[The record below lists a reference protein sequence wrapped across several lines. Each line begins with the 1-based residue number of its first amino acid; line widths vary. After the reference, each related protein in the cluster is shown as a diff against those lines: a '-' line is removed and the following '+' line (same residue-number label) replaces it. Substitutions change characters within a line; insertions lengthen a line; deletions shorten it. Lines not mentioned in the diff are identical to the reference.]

1 MIKTIIKRN
10 KQKEPFSA
18 EKLNG
23 WGIWAAG
30 NLGKYVNWPEVI
42 LETVAKLPQEI
53 SAIDLQNSLI
63 DTCLYKKS
71 WSYNRMAGRL
81 YAAKIVKDAYGTDVY
96 PHIKDVHKKM
106 VKDKIMY
113 DGFMKAFSV
122 DEYDQINA
130 MLNHQKDFDL
140 AYFQIQQSLNK
151 YALKNRK
158 IKSKI
163 YETPQFTAMRVAMR
177 LAQNK
182 PNRLKH
188 IERFYY
194 YISNGI
200 INIPT
205 PYYTNAGTQKNGFNS
220 CCVYKTKDTVQSL
233 AAGDHIAYTM
243 TYSSAGIGAL
253 IETRS
258 LGDEVRGGIILHQ
271 GKLPYYR
278 ALVGAI
284 KANLQNGRGGAAT
297 VTYYCYDP
305 EVFEIQK
312 LKNPLT
318 PAAKQ
323 IRGCDYSMA
332 FNEFFARKAAA
343 NDKVAL
349 FSIKDAPDIYEALVD
364 PDQEKFKEVYDKAIA
379 EKRYHSFAL
388 ARDILL
394 GALTEAVETGRHYYT
409 NLTEMNRHTPFKDP
423 IWHSNLCVHGDTK
436 ILTKTCEIEISK
448 LENQFVEVWN
458 GKEWSEVQIIKTGKN
473 QKLMKVSVAVY
484 INGNYK
490 NNSEIVCTEHHK
502 WYDVNGNEL
511 RTKDLNHGLKLLKWI
526 NPEGET
532 VSHEIGRNI
541 EYVENG
547 DTYCFTE
554 PKEHKGVF
562 NGVLTGQCQEIALP
576 NKGYNSVK
584 ELYETEY
591 NDTHGEVAMCSLAG
605 IVVSNVKDEKEYAEA
620 AYYCL
625 LMIHTAIHESEHELP
640 QIGIT
645 ARARNSA
652 GVGILGLAHHLAKQK
667 LSYMSQEGRNE
678 IHKIAERHYWYLVNA
693 SLELSK
699 EYGLAAWM
707 NKTKWPEGWLPI
719 DTYNKNI
726 DSIVTVENQ
735 YDWEDLRKRI
745 IANGGIH
752 NSVLTAAMPSE
763 SSSLSSG
770 TTNSIYPIRMLNML
784 KTNDTDVLTYAVP
797 DSEKLEKYYELAY
810 NMPTVNMKMVYG
822 IVQKFTDQTISAD
835 DWKSVR
841 GDTKISSV
849 ELLQDFFDSLKYG
862 NKTRYY
868 INFETSKAIDLNAT
882 ENMEDTAIILE
893 EDSGDEY
900 CESCTL

>member
-30 NLGKYVNWPEVI
+30 NLGKYVNWSEVI

-53 SAIDLQNSLI
+53 SAVDLQNSLI

-106 VKDKIMY
+106 VKDKIMF
-113 DGFMKAFSV
+113 DGFMKAYSD

-130 MLNHQKDFDL
+130 MLNHQKDFDY
-140 AYFQIQQSLNK
+140 AYYQIQQCLNK

-163 YETPQFTAMRVAMR
+163 YETPQYVYMRVAMR

-182 PNRLKH
+182 QNR
-188 IERFYY
+188 IERIKDFYY
-194 YISNGI
+194 FFSNGI

-205 PYYTNAGTQKNGFNS
+205 PYFTNSGTSKNGFNS

-243 TYSSAGIGAL
+243 TYSSAGIGSL

-297 VTYYCYDP
+297 STYYCYDP

-323 IRGCDYSMA
+323 IRGCDYSLA
-332 FNEFFARKAAA
+332 FNKFFAIKAAK
-343 NDKVAL
+343 NEDIAL
-349 FSIKDAPDIYEALVD
+349 FSIKNAPEIYEAMVNKD
-364 PDQEKFKEVYDKAIA
+364 PDSFEAIYNKAVS
-379 EKRYHSFAL
+379 EKRYHSFAN

-394 GALTEAVETGRHYYT
+394 GALVEAVDTGRHYYT
-409 NLTEMNRHTPFKDP
+409 NLTEMNLHTPFKDP
-423 IWHSNLCVHGDTK
+423 IYQSNLCQ
-436 ILTKTCEIEISK
+436 EIGIPSD
-448 LENQFVEVWN
+448 
-458 GKEWSEVQIIKTGKN
+458 GYD
-473 QKLMKVSVAVY
+473 SV
-484 INGNYK
+484 
-490 NNSEIVCTEHHK
+490 
-502 WYDVNGNEL
+502 
-511 RTKDLNHGLKLLKWI
+511 KDLYD
-526 NPEGET
+526 ET
-532 VSHEIGRNI
+532 S
-541 EYVENG
+541 
-547 DTYCFTE
+547 
-554 PKEHKGVF
+554 
-562 NGVLTGQCQEIALP
+562 QA
-576 NKGYNSVK
+576 
-584 ELYETEY
+584 
-591 NDTHGEVAMCSLAG
+591 GEVGLCSLAG
-605 IVVSNVKDEKEYAEA
+605 IVISNVKDDKEYAKA
-620 AYYCL
+620 AYYSL
-625 LMIHTAIHESEHELP
+625 LMIHTAIHESEHEFP
-640 QIGIT
+640 QVAYT
-645 ARARNSA
+645 AKSRNSA
-652 GVGILGLAHHLAKQK
+652 GVGILGLAHYMAKNK
-667 LSYMSQEGRNE
+667 LSFMSQEGRNE
-678 IHKIAERHYWYLVNA
+678 IHKIAERHYYHLVNA

-699 EYGLAAWM
+699 EFGVAKWM

-726 DSIVTVENQ
+726 DSIVTVDNQ
-735 YDWEDLRKRI
+735 YDWEDLRQKI

-752 NSVLTAAMPSE
+752 NSVLVAHMPAE

-770 TTNSIYPIRMLNML
+770 TTNGVYPIRMLNMV
-784 KTNDTDVLTYAVP
+784 KTNDSDVLTYSVP

-810 NMPTVNMKMVYG
+810 NIPTVNMKMVYG
-822 IVQKFTDQTISAD
+822 ILQKYTDQAISAD
-835 DWKSVR
+835 DWKSVK
-841 GDTKISSV
+841 GDAKISSV

-882 ENMEDTAIILE
+882 ENMADTEIILE
-893 EDSGDEY
+893 GDSNDEY

>member
-30 NLGKYVNWPEVI
+30 NLGKYVNWSEVI

-53 SAIDLQNSLI
+53 SAVDLQNSLI

-113 DGFMKAFSV
+113 DGFIKAYSD

-130 MLNHQKDFDL
+130 MLNHQKDFDY
-140 AYFQIQQSLNK
+140 AYYQIQQCLNK

-163 YETPQFTAMRVAMR
+163 YETPQYVYMRVAMR

-182 PNRLKH
+182 QNR
-188 IERFYY
+188 IERIKDFYY
-194 YISNGI
+194 FFSNGI

-205 PYYTNAGTQKNGFNS
+205 PYFTNSGTSKNGFNS

-243 TYSSAGIGAL
+243 TYSSAGIGSL

-297 VTYYCYDP
+297 STYYCYDP

-323 IRGCDYSMA
+323 IRGCDYSLA
-332 FNEFFARKAAA
+332 FNKFFAIKAAK
-343 NDKVAL
+343 NEDIAL
-349 FSIKDAPDIYEALVD
+349 FSIKNAPEIYEAMVNKD
-364 PDQEKFKEVYDKAIA
+364 PDSFEAIYNKAVS
-379 EKRYHSFAL
+379 EKRYHSFAN

-394 GALTEAVETGRHYYT
+394 GALVEAVDTGRHYYT
-409 NLTEMNRHTPFKDP
+409 NLTEMNLHTPFKDP
-423 IWHSNLCVHGDTK
+423 IYQSNLCVHPDTK
-436 ILTKTCEIEISK
+436 ILTKSGEIVISE
-448 LENQFVEVWN
+448 LENQFVEIWN
-458 GKEWSEVQIIKTGKN
+458 GEEWSTVQVIKTGEN
-473 QKLMKVSVAVY
+473 QKMMKVSVAVY
-484 INGNYK
+484 INGAYK
-490 NNSEIVCTEHHK
+490 ENVDIVCTEYHK
-502 WYDVNGNEL
+502 WYDKNGNQL
-511 RTKDLNHGLKLLKWI
+511 RTVDLKHGLKLLNWI
-526 NPEGET
+526 DPNGNKI
-532 VSHEIGRNI
+532 SHEIGKYI
-541 EYVENG
+541 EYVENS

-554 PKEHKGVF
+554 PKRNMGIF
-562 NGVLTGQCQEIALP
+562 NGVLAGNCQEIAIP
-576 NKGYNSVK
+576 SNGYNSVK
-584 ELYETEY
+584 DLYDETSQA
-591 NDTHGEVAMCSLAG
+591 GEVGLCSLAG
-605 IVVSNVKDEKEYAEA
+605 IVISNVKDDKEYAKA
-620 AYYCL
+620 AYYSL
-625 LMIHTAIHESEHELP
+625 LMIHTAIHESEHEFP
-640 QIGIT
+640 QVAYT
-645 ARARNSA
+645 AKARNSA
-652 GVGILGLAHHLAKQK
+652 GVGILGLAHYMAKNK
-667 LSYMSQEGRNE
+667 LSFMSQEGRNE
-678 IHKIAERHYWYLVNA
+678 IHKIAERHYYHLVNA

-699 EYGLAAWM
+699 EFGVAKWM
-707 NKTKWPEGWLPI
+707 DKTKWPEGWLPI

-726 DSIVTVENQ
+726 DSIVTINNQ
-735 YDWEDLRKRI
+735 YDWEDLRQKI

-752 NSVLTAAMPSE
+752 NSVLVSHMPAE

-770 TTNSIYPIRMLNML
+770 TTNGVYPIRMLNMV
-784 KTNDTDVLTYAVP
+784 KTNDSDVLTYSVP

-810 NMPTVNMKMVYG
+810 NIPTVNMKMVYG
-822 IVQKFTDQTISAD
+822 ILQKYTDQAISAD
-835 DWKSVR
+835 DWKSVK
-841 GDTKISSV
+841 GDAKISSV

-882 ENMEDTAIILE
+882 ENMADTKIILE
-893 EDSGDEY
+893 GDSGDEY

>member
-30 NLGKYVNWPEVI
+30 NLGKYVNWSEVI

-53 SAIDLQNSLI
+53 SAVDLQNSLI

-106 VKDKIMY
+106 VKDKIMF
-113 DGFMKAFSV
+113 DGFIKAYSD

-130 MLNHQKDFDL
+130 MLNHQKDFDY
-140 AYFQIQQSLNK
+140 AYYQIQQCLNK

-163 YETPQFTAMRVAMR
+163 YETPQYVYMRVAMR

-182 PNRLKH
+182 QNR
-188 IERFYY
+188 IERIKDFYY
-194 YISNGI
+194 FFSNGI

-205 PYYTNAGTQKNGFNS
+205 PYFTNSGTSKNGFNS

-297 VTYYCYDP
+297 STYYCYDP

-323 IRGCDYSMA
+323 IRGCDYSLA
-332 FNEFFARKAAA
+332 FNKFFAIKAAK
-343 NDKVAL
+343 NEDVAL
-349 FSIKDAPDIYEALVD
+349 FSIKNAPEIYEAMVNKD
-364 PDQEKFKEVYDKAIA
+364 PDSFEAIYNKAVS
-379 EKRYHSFAL
+379 EKRYHSFAN

-394 GALTEAVETGRHYYT
+394 GALVEAVDTGRHYYT
-409 NLTEMNRHTPFKDP
+409 NLTEMNLHTPFKDP
-423 IWHSNLCVHGDTK
+423 IYQSNLCQ
-436 ILTKTCEIEISK
+436 EIGIPSD
-448 LENQFVEVWN
+448 
-458 GKEWSEVQIIKTGKN
+458 GYD
-473 QKLMKVSVAVY
+473 SV
-484 INGNYK
+484 
-490 NNSEIVCTEHHK
+490 
-502 WYDVNGNEL
+502 
-511 RTKDLNHGLKLLKWI
+511 KDLYD
-526 NPEGET
+526 ET
-532 VSHEIGRNI
+532 S
-541 EYVENG
+541 
-547 DTYCFTE
+547 
-554 PKEHKGVF
+554 
-562 NGVLTGQCQEIALP
+562 QA
-576 NKGYNSVK
+576 
-584 ELYETEY
+584 
-591 NDTHGEVAMCSLAG
+591 GEVGLCSLAG
-605 IVVSNVKDEKEYAEA
+605 IVISNVKDDKEYAKA
-620 AYYCL
+620 AYYSL
-625 LMIHTAIHESEHELP
+625 LMIHTAIHESEHEFP
-640 QIGIT
+640 QVAYT
-645 ARARNSA
+645 AKSRNSA
-652 GVGILGLAHHLAKQK
+652 GVGILGLAHYMAKNK
-667 LSYMSQEGRNE
+667 LSFMSQEGRNE
-678 IHKIAERHYWYLVNA
+678 IHKIAERHYYHLVNA

-699 EYGLAAWM
+699 EFGVAKWM

-726 DSIVTVENQ
+726 DSIVTIDNQ
-735 YDWEDLRKRI
+735 YDWEDLRQKI

-752 NSVLTAAMPSE
+752 NSVLVSHMPAE

-770 TTNSIYPIRMLNML
+770 TTNGVYPIRMLNMV
-784 KTNDTDVLTYAVP
+784 KTNDSDVLTYSVP

-810 NMPTVNMKMVYG
+810 NIPTVNMKMVYG
-822 IVQKFTDQTISAD
+822 ILQKYTDQAISAD
-835 DWKSVR
+835 DWKSVK
-841 GDTKISSV
+841 GDAKISSV

-882 ENMEDTAIILE
+882 ENMADTEIILE
-893 EDSGDEY
+893 ENSGDEY

>member
-30 NLGKYVNWPEVI
+30 NLGKYVNWSEVI

-53 SAIDLQNSLI
+53 SAVDLQNSLI

-106 VKDKIMY
+106 VKDKIMF
-113 DGFMKAFSV
+113 DGFMKAYSD

-130 MLNHQKDFDL
+130 MLNHQKDFDY
-140 AYFQIQQSLNK
+140 AYYQIQQCLNK

-163 YETPQFTAMRVAMR
+163 YETPQYVYMRVAMR

-182 PNRLKH
+182 QNR
-188 IERFYY
+188 IERIKDFYY
-194 YISNGI
+194 FFSNGI

-205 PYYTNAGTQKNGFNS
+205 PYFTNSGTSKNGFNS

-243 TYSSAGIGAL
+243 TYSSAGIGSL

-297 VTYYCYDP
+297 STYYCYDP

-323 IRGCDYSMA
+323 IRGCDYSLA
-332 FNEFFARKAAA
+332 FNKFFAIKAAK
-343 NDKVAL
+343 NEDIAL
-349 FSIKDAPDIYEALVD
+349 FSIKNAPEIYEAMVNKD
-364 PDQEKFKEVYDKAIA
+364 PDSFEAIYNKAVS
-379 EKRYHSFAL
+379 EKRYHSFAN

-394 GALTEAVETGRHYYT
+394 GALVEAVDTGRHYYT
-409 NLTEMNRHTPFKDP
+409 NLTEMNLHTPFKDP
-423 IWHSNLCVHGDTK
+423 IYQSNLCQ
-436 ILTKTCEIEISK
+436 EIGIPSD
-448 LENQFVEVWN
+448 
-458 GKEWSEVQIIKTGKN
+458 GYD
-473 QKLMKVSVAVY
+473 SV
-484 INGNYK
+484 
-490 NNSEIVCTEHHK
+490 
-502 WYDVNGNEL
+502 
-511 RTKDLNHGLKLLKWI
+511 KDLYD
-526 NPEGET
+526 ET
-532 VSHEIGRNI
+532 S
-541 EYVENG
+541 
-547 DTYCFTE
+547 
-554 PKEHKGVF
+554 
-562 NGVLTGQCQEIALP
+562 QA
-576 NKGYNSVK
+576 
-584 ELYETEY
+584 
-591 NDTHGEVAMCSLAG
+591 GEVGLCSLAG
-605 IVVSNVKDEKEYAEA
+605 IVISNVKDDKEYAKA
-620 AYYCL
+620 AYYSL
-625 LMIHTAIHESEHELP
+625 LMIHTAIHESEHEFP
-640 QIGIT
+640 QVAYT
-645 ARARNSA
+645 AKSRNSA
-652 GVGILGLAHHLAKQK
+652 GVGILGLAHYMAKNK
-667 LSYMSQEGRNE
+667 LSFMSQEGRNE
-678 IHKIAERHYWYLVNA
+678 IHKIAERHYYHLVNA

-699 EYGLAAWM
+699 EFGVAKWM
-707 NKTKWPEGWLPI
+707 DKTKWPEGWLPI

-726 DSIVTVENQ
+726 DSIVTINNQ
-735 YDWEDLRKRI
+735 YDWEDLRQKI

-752 NSVLTAAMPSE
+752 NSVLVAHMPAE

-770 TTNSIYPIRMLNML
+770 TTNGVYPIRMLNMV
-784 KTNDTDVLTYAVP
+784 KTNDSDVLTYSVP

-810 NMPTVNMKMVYG
+810 NIPTVNMKMVYG
-822 IVQKFTDQTISAD
+822 ILQKYTDQAISAD
-835 DWKSVR
+835 DWKSVK
-841 GDTKISSV
+841 GDAKISSV

-882 ENMEDTAIILE
+882 ENMEDTEIILE
-893 EDSGDEY
+893 GDSGDEY

>member
-30 NLGKYVNWPEVI
+30 NLGKYVNWSEVI

-53 SAIDLQNSLI
+53 SAVDLQNSLI

-81 YAAKIVKDAYGTDVY
+81 YAAKIVKDAYGTDVH

-106 VKDKIMY
+106 VKDKIMF
-113 DGFMKAFSV
+113 DGFMKAYSD
-122 DEYDQINA
+122 DEYEQINA
-130 MLNHQKDFDL
+130 MLNHQKDFDY
-140 AYFQIQQSLNK
+140 AYYQIQQCLNK

-163 YETPQFTAMRVAMR
+163 YETPQYVYMRVAMR

-182 PNRLKH
+182 QNR
-188 IERFYY
+188 IERIKDFYY
-194 YISNGI
+194 FFSNGI

-205 PYYTNAGTQKNGFNS
+205 PYFTNSGTSKNGFNS

-243 TYSSAGIGAL
+243 TYSSAGIGSL

-297 VTYYCYDP
+297 STYYCYDP

-323 IRGCDYSMA
+323 IRGCDYSLA
-332 FNEFFARKAAA
+332 FNKFFAIKAAK
-343 NDKVAL
+343 NEDVAL
-349 FSIKDAPDIYEALVD
+349 FSIKNAPEIYEAMVNKD
-364 PDQEKFKEVYDKAIA
+364 PDSFEAIYNKAVS
-379 EKRYHSFAL
+379 EKRYHSFAN
-388 ARDILL
+388 AREILL
-394 GALTEAVETGRHYYT
+394 GALIEAVDTGRHYYT
-409 NLTEMNRHTPFKDP
+409 NLTEMNLHTPFKDP
-423 IWHSNLCVHGDTK
+423 IYQSNLCQ
-436 ILTKTCEIEISK
+436 EIGIPSD
-448 LENQFVEVWN
+448 
-458 GKEWSEVQIIKTGKN
+458 GYD
-473 QKLMKVSVAVY
+473 SV
-484 INGNYK
+484 
-490 NNSEIVCTEHHK
+490 
-502 WYDVNGNEL
+502 
-511 RTKDLNHGLKLLKWI
+511 KDLYD
-526 NPEGET
+526 ET
-532 VSHEIGRNI
+532 SVS
-541 EYVENG
+541 
-547 DTYCFTE
+547 
-554 PKEHKGVF
+554 
-562 NGVLTGQCQEIALP
+562 
-576 NKGYNSVK
+576 
-584 ELYETEY
+584 
-591 NDTHGEVAMCSLAG
+591 GEVGLCSLAG
-605 IVVSNVKDEKEYAEA
+605 IVVSNVKDDKEYAKA
-620 AYYCL
+620 AYYSL
-625 LMIHTAIHESEHELP
+625 LMIHTAIHESEHEFP
-640 QIGIT
+640 QVAYT
-645 ARARNSA
+645 AKARNSA
-652 GVGILGLAHHLAKQK
+652 GVGILGLAHYMAKNK
-667 LSYMSQEGRNE
+667 LSFMSQEGRNE
-678 IHKIAERHYWYLVNA
+678 IHKIAERHYYHLVNA

-699 EYGLAAWM
+699 EFGIAKWM
-707 NKTKWPEGWLPI
+707 HKTKWPEGWLPI

-726 DSIVTVENQ
+726 DSIVTVDNQ
-735 YDWEDLRKRI
+735 YDWEDLRQKI

-752 NSVLTAAMPSE
+752 NSVLVAHMPAE

-770 TTNSIYPIRMLNML
+770 TTNGVYPIRMLNMV
-784 KTNDTDVLTYAVP
+784 KTNDSDVLTYSVP

-822 IVQKFTDQTISAD
+822 ILQKYTDQAISAD
-835 DWKSVR
+835 DWKSVK
-841 GDTKISSV
+841 GDAKISSV

-882 ENMEDTAIILE
+882 ENMEDSETIIE
-893 EDSGDEY
+893 EDSSDEY